1 MNAVLVAVLL
11 AAAPAPRVI
20 QLSVTSKGFEPA
32 TVTAK
37 KGEKL
42 RLVVTRKTDRTCAKE
57 VHIKDAGIVKE
68 LPLNVPVEI
77 ELTPAK
83 AGQLRYACSM
93 DMVAGVLLIE

>member
-1 MNAVLVAVLL
+1 MNAIVAALLL

-20 QLSVTSKGFEPA
+20 QLSVTDNGFEPQ

-42 RLVVTRKTDRTCAKE
+42 RLVVTRKTEHTCAKE
-57 VHIKDAGIVKE
+57 VHIKDAGIARK

-77 ELTPAK
+77 DLTPAR

-93 DMVAGVLLIE
+93 DMVAGALLIE